1 VSYLRRALRDERAW
15 RRAVLVVAALALL
28 LRLAIAAVTGG
39 GNDLKIYYAF
49 SSLVVNGGNPYA
61 PPDGFSQPE
70 RLSDNLPA
78 EFLLF
83 AGLLELDNARYVL
96 RALFALADTGVIL
109 LVGLQYPRPIAW
121 RAAFTVFYA
130 FNPLVLGSWTA
141 TAEDKTIV
149 FLLLVALLWA
159 LELGRPV
166 AGWAAATAMGVL
178 KGVSLVFVPFLAWQT
193 WRDRGLPLAAACVA
207 GFGGLMLLAHV
218 PWWPDALNVY
228 ELRNKHVDFKPGHA
242 SFTQLLDRVG
252 LYDPA
257 IVKVGVPLM
266 LVAAFA
272 AYVLRK
278 IDVREGVVLASF
290 ATLVLQPD
298 HAYTRALLAALPF
311 LFLIE
316 LTPRRWA
323 VMWVVSTIASVGIYL
338 QQERGQLGG
347 YGSVAHVL
355 VANAFLVLVLAYYI
369 RDKVV
374 ARGHDQGYVRVA
386 PTASAPSTPSASRSP
401 HSGRAS

>member
-1 VSYLRRALRDERAW
+1 VAYLRTALGDERTW
-15 RRAVLVVAALALL
+15 RRTVLVIAGLALV

-49 SSLVVNGGNPYA
+49 SSLVVQGGNPYS

-83 AGLLELDNARYVL
+83 AGLLEVENSKYVL
-96 RALFALADTGVIL
+96 RALFALADVGVVL
-109 LVGLQYPRPIAW
+109 LIGLKYPRPIVW
-121 RAAFTVFYA
+121 RAGFTVFYA

-149 FLLLVALLWA
+149 FLLFAALLWA

-166 AGWAAATAMGVL
+166 AGWAAAAAMGVL

-193 WRDRGLPLAAACVA
+193 WRDRSLRLAAACVA

-218 PWWPDALNVY
+218 PWWPDAFNVY
-228 ELRNKHVDFKPGHA
+228 ELRGKHLDFKPGHA

-257 IVKVGVPLM
+257 IVKFGVPLM

-272 AYVLRK
+272 AYVLRR

-323 VMWVVSTIASVGIYL
+323 VMWVVSSIASVGIYL
-338 QQERGQLGG
+338 QQERGELGG
-347 YGSVAHVL
+347 YGSVAHVV
-355 VANAFLVLVLAYYI
+355 VANAFLVLVLVYYV
-369 RDKVV
+369 RDKV
-374 ARGHDQGYVRVA
+374 RGRVA
-386 PTASAPSTPSASRSP
+386 GPAGPTPRGEPAPTR
-401 HSGRAS
+401 